1 MHGRRALSERR
12 QKQLLD
18 VSHVC
23 GILGTERFRLDLGLR
38 NHVAQNVL
46 NVVVHPCGQRMH
58 TLTVRILLGGNG
70 IVPSRIGER
79 GWMDGDRF

>member
-12 QKQLLD
+12 QKQLFD
-18 VSHVC
+18 VCHFWAL
-23 GILGTERFRLDLGLR
+23 LGTERFRLDLGLR
-38 NHVAQNVL
+38 NHIAQDVL
-46 NVVVHPCGQRMH
+46 NVLVHPCGQWMH
-58 TLTVRILLGGNG
+58 TLAVRILLGGNG